1 MAFSFFGF
9 WYNLK
14 KKLHLSFQSYWRYSP
29 NRWYFFSIIIMQ
41 ALIWFFAYRIFYLV
55 GAELFVSH
63 YNVDFGIDGIG
74 PSTRVFEIPSIVL
87 IISIFNFILLLSFG
101 RKNIFHFLVHAVGLT
116 SVAVQFLA
124 ALSLMSLYLINFIA

>member
-14 KKLHLSFQSYWRYSP
+14 KNLSLAFQSYWRYTP
-29 NRWYFFSIIIMQ
+29 NRWYFFSIIILQ
-41 ALIWFFAYRIFYLV
+41 LLIWFFAYRIFYLI
-55 GAELFVSH
+55 GSELFVSH

-74 PSTRVFEIPSIVL
+74 SARRVFEVPIITL
-87 IISIFNFILLLSFG
+87 IITIFNFIFLMRFG
-101 RKNIFHFLVHAVGLT
+101 RKNIFHFLVHAVGLA
-116 SVAVQFLA
+116 SVAIQFLA